1 MKETDFAKHLT
12 DFLSKYL
19 PGQRNLSINTIISY
33 RDAFKLFLIFCETEK
48 RKKAAQLDL
57 AYISRELVV
66 EYLAWLEGNRGCSIS
81 TRNQRLAALCSFF
94 HYVSTTAP
102 ETLLICQ
109 KIFNIP
115 MKKNEKQVIN
125 YFSPEGLHLLLKQPD
140 TSTRQGRRD
149 HALLVL
155 LYDSAARV
163 QELVDLSVRDIRS
176 EDPATVTLRGKG
188 RKTRIVPISS
198 KTAAILKHY
207 SCEKDWLGKTASL
220 DFPLFMNSRKSKLS
234 RAGVAHI
241 LKKHVEEARKINR
254 ELIPQIVSPHS
265 LRHSKAVH
273 LLRSGVPLIYIRDF
287 LGHVSVTTTEIY
299 AKVDT
304 EEKRKALECAYEIPS
319 QKLIPDWE
327 ADKGLMAWLTDLCR
341 Y

>member
-1 MKETDFAKHLT
+1 MKETDFARHLT
-12 DFLSKYL
+12 GFLSKYL
-19 PGQRNLSINTIISY
+19 PGQRNLSTNTISSY

-48 RKKAAQLDL
+48 KKKVDRLDL

-66 EYLAWLEGNRGCSIS
+66 EYLIWLEEKRGCSIS
-81 TRNQRLAALCSFF
+81 TRNQRLAALRSFF
-94 HYVSTTAP
+94 HYVSTTAL
-102 ETLLICQ
+102 ETLLVCQ
-109 KIFNIP
+109 KILNIP
-115 MKKNEKQVIN
+115 MKKSAKQVMS

-155 LYDSAARV
+155 LYESAARV
-163 QELVDLSVRDIRS
+163 QELADLRVRDVRL
-176 EDPATVTLRGKG
+176 EDPSTVTLRGKG
-188 RKTRIVPISS
+188 RKTRIVPIPA
-198 KTAAILKHY
+198 KTASILKQY
-207 SCEKDWLGKTASL
+207 LSEKGWIGKTASL
-220 DFPLFMNSRKSKLS
+220 DFPIFMNSRKVKLS
-234 RAGVAHI
+234 RAGIAHI
-241 LKKHVEEARKINR
+241 LRKHVEAARKVNG

-299 AKVDT
+299 AKIDV

-319 QKLIPDWE
+319 QELVPDWE
-327 ADKGLMAWLTDLCR
+327 TNKGLMAWLTDLCH
-341 Y
+341 